1 MNHMAYTRIDKSLST
16 LLKTLHKLILYIIVA
31 LTYFYVACFGNLC
44 SIVQKLKICY
54 SSTQN
59 TTLIPYMRKY
69 NQNI

>member
-1 MNHMAYTRIDKSLST
+1 MAYTRIDKSLST
-16 LLKTLHKLILYIIVA
+16 LLKALHKLILYIV
-31 LTYFYVACFGNLC
+31 LTYFYVACFSNLC

-59 TTLIPYMRKY
+59 TILIPCMRKY